1 MRGVPVP
8 LASLL
13 VGLLLLCPIEGRA
26 QEHTPLALPP
36 PQMEG
41 GTPLMQALKARQSS
55 REFRPEPLPVQ
66 MLSNLL
72 WAAFGINRQE
82 SGGRTAPS
90 AHNWQEI
97 DIYVATAT
105 GLFVFD
111 AKPHA
116 LLPILSQDIRA
127 LTGTQGFVSQAPVQ
141 LLYVADLSR
150 MGQATSETEKHFY
163 APADTGFI
171 SQNVYLYCA
180 SEGLATVVRQSI
192 DRAVL
197 AATMQLRPEQQ
208 IMLAQ
213 SVGYPKR

>member
-1 MRGVPVP
+1 
-8 LASLL
+8 
-13 VGLLLLCPIEGRA
+13 
-26 QEHTPLALPP
+26 
-36 PQMEG
+36 
-41 GTPLMQALKARQSS
+41 MQALKARRSS

-72 WAAFGINRQE
+72 WAAFGINRPE

-97 DIYVATAT
+97 DIYVATAA

-111 AKPHA
+111 AKLHA
-116 LLPILSQDIRA
+116 LLPILSQA

-141 LLYVADLSR
+141 LVYVADFAR
-150 MGQATSETEKHFY
+150 MGQATSEADKHFY

-180 SEGLATVVRQSI
+180 SEGLATVVRESI
-192 DRAVL
+192 DRPVL

>member
-1 MRGVPVP
+1 MRGVSIQ
-8 LASLL
+8 LARLL
-13 VGLLLLCPIEGRA
+13 VGLLLLSPVLGRA
-26 QEHTPLALPP
+26 QERTPLALPS

-41 GTPLMQALKARQSS
+41 GTPLMQALKARRSS

-72 WAAFGINRQE
+72 WAAFGINRPE

-90 AHNWQEI
+90 AHNGQEI
-97 DIYVATAT
+97 DIYVATTA
-105 GLFVFD
+105 GLFLFD
-111 AKPHA
+111 AKTHA
-116 LLPILSQDIRA
+116 LQPILSQDIRA
-127 LTGTQGFVSQAPVQ
+127 LTGTQGYVPQAPVQ
-141 LLYVADLSR
+141 LVYVADFSR
-150 MGQATSETEKHFY
+150 MGQTTSETDKHFY

-180 SEGLATVVRQSI
+180 SEGLATVVRESI
-192 DRAVL
+192 DKPVL

-208 IMLAQ
+208 IILAQ

>member
-1 MRGVPVP
+1 MHGITIP
-8 LASLL
+8 LARLL
-13 VGLLLLCPIEGRA
+13 VGLLFLCPMLGHA
-26 QEHTPLALPP
+26 QERPPLALPP

-41 GTPLMQALKARQSS
+41 GMPLMQALKARRSS
-55 REFRPEPLPVQ
+55 REFSPEPLPVQ

-72 WAAFGINRQE
+72 WAAFGINRPE

-97 DIYVATAT
+97 DIYVATAA

-111 AKPHA
+111 AKAHT
-116 LLPILSQDIRA
+116 LLPILAQDIRA
-127 LTGTQGFVSQAPVQ
+127 LTGTQGYVPQAPVQ
-141 LLYVADLSR
+141 LVYVADVAR
-150 MGQATSETEKHFY
+150 MGQATSEADKRFY

-180 SEGLATVVRQSI
+180 SEGLATVVREAI
-192 DRAVL
+192 DKPVL

-213 SVGYPKR
+213 SVGYPRR

>member
-1 MRGVPVP
+1 
-8 LASLL
+8 
-13 VGLLLLCPIEGRA
+13 
-26 QEHTPLALPP
+26 
-36 PQMEG
+36 
-41 GTPLMQALKARQSS
+41 MQALKARQSS

-72 WAAFGINRQE
+72 WAAFGINRPE

-90 AHNWQEI
+90 AHHWQEI
-97 DIYVATAT
+97 DIYVATAA

-111 AKPHA
+111 AKPHT

-127 LTGTQGFVSQAPVQ
+127 LTGTQGYVSQAPVQ
-141 LLYVADLSR
+141 LVYVADFAR
-150 MGQATSETEKHFY
+150 MGQATSEAEKHFY

-213 SVGYPKR
+213 SVGYPRR